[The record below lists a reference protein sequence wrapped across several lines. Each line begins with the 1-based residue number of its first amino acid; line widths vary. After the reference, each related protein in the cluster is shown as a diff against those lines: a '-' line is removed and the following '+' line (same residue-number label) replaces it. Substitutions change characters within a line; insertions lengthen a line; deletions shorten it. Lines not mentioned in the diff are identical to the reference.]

1 MASGCQR
8 TPPGKL
14 SIVVNLVGARPV
26 PRLAISWLAIRLLL
40 LLDAVARVAAPLGL
54 DASLGR
60 RRGAHRGDARGRAKV
75 HRE

>member
-1 MASGCQR
+1 MVDGRHARGEAR
-8 TPPGKL
+8 I

-54 DASLGR
+54 DASLG
-60 RRGAHRGDARGRAKV
+60 
-75 HRE
+75 